1 MRAFTHLTL
10 DGVRYSKEWILQHA
24 DALQEPAFSRNQI
37 NALTFC
43 KQWLEGRKEFPIQTS
58 GSTGT
63 PKNILLRREQMILS
77 AKLTGDALGLTPDE
91 KAFVCLPCTFVGGK
105 MMLVRSF
112 ELGLDVTIMEPSGNP
127 FKSFPETSIPCFH
140 FTAFIPM
147 QLQAVLDAGQKAVAW
162 LNRFKAVL
170 VGGAPISH
178 SLSRQI
184 KPLDVPVYQTFGMTE
199 TVSHIALRR
208 LNGCD
213 ASGYY
218 EVLPHV
224 TIGTD
229 ARGCLTIESP
239 LTSHRKIITN
249 DIVEIIS
256 GRRFIWKGRF
266 DNVINSGGIKVQ
278 AEKVERCLEELLS
291 EVFEIRI
298 PIFEYMIGG
307 VPDELLGEK
316 VVLLFE
322 GRPAETILNEIRIQL
337 SGKLQKYEM
346 PKEFYFLDKFVR
358 TSNGKIDRIKTLRLL
373 KKSNLNKSSC

>member
-77 AKLTGDALGLTPDE
+77 AKLTGDALGLTPGE
-91 KAFVCLPCTFVGGK
+91 KAFVCLPCAFIGGK

-112 ELGLDVTIMEPSGNP
+112 ELGLDVTIVEPSGNP
-127 FKSFPETSIPCFH
+127 FKSFPETNVPCFD
-140 FTAFIPM
+140 FTAFVPM
-147 QLQAVLDAGQKAVAW
+147 QLQAVLDAGQEAVAW

-178 SLSRQI
+178 SLARQI
-184 KPLDVPVYQTFGMTE
+184 KPLAVPVYQTFGMTE

-208 LNGCD
+208 LNGPY
-213 ASGYY
+213 ASTHY
-218 EVLPHV
+218 EVLPNV

-239 LTSHRKIITN
+239 LTNHRKIITN
-249 DIVEIIS
+249 DIVEIRS

-266 DNVINSGGIKVQ
+266 DNVINSGGVKIR
-278 AEKVERCLEELLS
+278 AEKVERCLEEILS
-291 EVFEIRI
+291 DVFENRI
-298 PIFEYMIGG
+298 PNFEYMIGG
-307 VPDELLGEK
+307 VPDERLGEK

-322 GRPAETILNEIRIQL
+322 GRPEETILNEIRIQL
-337 SGKLQKYEM
+337 RGKLQKYEM
-346 PKEFYFLDKFVR
+346 PKEFYFLDKFAR